1 MTSTPLS
8 NPHVATAVR
17 LPRVPL
23 VNPQAIERLWQVL
36 DAKTKPPRSLGR
48 LEELAVR
55 FGALRLTPE
64 QAVTLPISG
73 RKPIHLSYRA
83 AVVVAAADHGVVDEG
98 VSAFPQ
104 SVTEQMLLNFE
115 AGGAAINALCKAAG
129 AELIVVD
136 VGTKR
141 ANPADNSLIAKE
153 LEPATTRVTVADM
166 SPVRELRV
174 RAGSANMARECA
186 LSLDEVHQAINL
198 GLNMAVEL
206 DRAGNTVVALGEMG
220 IGNTTVAS
228 VLTAVFCGVTES
240 AQIATLVGRG
250 TGVDDAGL
258 SRKRA
263 AVERALKLH
272 NPDPTQPWQVLTQ
285 VGGLEIIFLAG
296 LAIGAAAHRMA
307 VVLDGFIATS
317 AGLVANA
324 LCPDV
329 KQYLFASHQSVEPGH
344 QLALKHLGLEAY
356 LDLQLRLGEGSGAA
370 LALPLFAAATAIVN
384 DMATFES
391 AGVSGPLEK

>member
-1 MTSTPLS
+1 MNAPFTSTPLD
-8 NPHVATAVR
+8 NFGVR

-36 DAKTKPPRSLGR
+36 DSKTKPPRSLGR

-64 QAVTLPISG
+64 QAVTLPLSI
-73 RKPIHLSYRA
+73 RKPIRLNCRA
-83 AVVVAAADHGVVDEG
+83 TVVIAAADHGVIDEG
-98 VSAFPQ
+98 VSAYPQ

-129 AELIVVD
+129 AELVVVD

-141 ANPADNSLIAKE
+141 MNPAANALGLKE
-153 LEPATTRVTVADM
+153 AEPATTRVAADM
-166 SPVRELRV
+166 SPVRDLRV
-174 RAGSANMARECA
+174 RAGSANMARGPA
-186 LSLDEVHQAINL
+186 LELEEVQQAINL

-206 DRAGNTVVALGEMG
+206 DRCGNTVVALGEMG

-228 VLTAVFCGVTES
+228 VLTAVFCGVTEPS
-240 AQIATLVGRG
+240 EVARLVGRG

-258 SRKRA
+258 LRKRA
-263 AVERALKLH
+263 AVERTLALH
-272 NPDPTQPWQVLTQ
+272 EPDPTQPWKVLTQ
-285 VGGLEIIFLAG
+285 VGGLEVIFLAG

-307 VVLDGFIATS
+307 VVLDGFISTS
-317 AGLVANA
+317 AALVANA

-329 KQYLFASHQSVEPGH
+329 KQYLFASHRSVEPGH
-344 QLALKHLGLEAY
+344 QLALAHLGLEPY

-370 LALPLFAAATAIVN
+370 LVLPLFAAATAIVN
-384 DMATFES
+384 DMATFDS
-391 AGVSGPLEK
+391 AGVSGPLGN

>member
-1 MTSTPLS
+1 MMPPFAPKPPKESG
-8 NPHVATAVR
+8 VR

-36 DAKTKPPRSLGR
+36 DTKTKPPRSLGR

-64 QAVTLPISG
+64 QAVTLPVSG
-73 RKPIHLSYRA
+73 RKPIRLAYRA
-83 AVVVAAADHGVVDEG
+83 AVVVAAADHGVIDEG
-98 VSAFPQ
+98 VSAYPQ

-141 ANPADNSLIAKE
+141 LLPQTGLGAKE
-153 LEPATTRVTVADM
+153 AEPATTRVAADM
-166 SPVRELRV
+166 SPVRDWRV
-174 RAGSANMARECA
+174 RPGSANMARGNA
-186 LSLDEVHQAINL
+186 LELEDVEQAINL
-198 GLNMAVEL
+198 GLNLALEL
-206 DRAGNTVVALGEMG
+206 DRCGSTVVALGEMG

-228 VLTAVFCGVTES
+228 VLTAVFCGVTDPVEV
-240 AQIATLVGRG
+240 AKLVGRG
-250 TGVDDAGL
+250 TGVDDTGL
-258 SRKRA
+258 LRKRI
-263 AVERALKLH
+263 AVDRVLSLH
-272 NPDPTQPWQVLTQ
+272 KPDPTQPWQVLTQ
-285 VGGLEIIFLAG
+285 VGGLEVVFLAG

-307 VVLDGFIATS
+307 VVLDGFISTS
-317 AGLVANA
+317 AALIANA

-329 KQYLFASHQSVEPGH
+329 KQYLFASHRSVEPGH
-344 QLALKHLGLEAY
+344 QLALRHLGLEPY

-370 LALPLFAAATAIVN
+370 LALPLFNAATAIVN

-391 AGVSGPLEK
+391 AGVSGPHGN

>member
-1 MTSTPLS
+1 MTFVLDSTP
-8 NPHVATAVR
+8 PPGGVR

-23 VNPQAIERLWQVL
+23 VNPQATERMWQLL
-36 DAKTKPPRSLGR
+36 DSKTKPPRSLGR

-55 FGALRLTPE
+55 FGALRLTPD
-64 QAVTLPISG
+64 QAVTLPVSG
-73 RKPIHLSYRA
+73 QKPVTLNYRA
-83 AVVVAAADHGVVDEG
+83 SVVVAAADHGIVDEG

-141 ANPADNSLIAKE
+141 QDPAENDLGAKE
-153 LEPATTRVTVADM
+153 AEPATTRVAVPDI
-166 SPVRELRV
+166 SPVRDWRV
-174 RAGSANMARECA
+174 RAGSANMARQNA
-186 LSLDEVHQAINL
+186 LELEEVQQALNL
-198 GLNMAVEL
+198 GLDLAVEL
-206 DRAGNTVVALGEMG
+206 DRCGTTVVALGEMG

-228 VLTAVFCGVTES
+228 VLTAALCEATSSE
-240 AQIATLVGRG
+240 QIARLVGRG

-258 SRKRA
+258 LRKRD

-272 NPDPTQPWQVLTQ
+272 RPDPNQPWQLLCQ
-285 VGGLEIIFLAG
+285 IGGLEIIFLAG
-296 LAIGAAAHRMA
+296 VAIGAAAQRMA
-307 VVLDGFIATS
+307 VVLDGFISTS
-317 AGLVANA
+317 AALVANA
-324 LCPDV
+324 LSPDV
-329 KQYLFASHQSVEPGH
+329 KQYLFASHRSVEPGH
-344 QLALKHLGLEAY
+344 RLALDKLGLEPY

-384 DMATFES
+384 DMATFDS
-391 AGVSGPLEK
+391 AGVSGPVGT